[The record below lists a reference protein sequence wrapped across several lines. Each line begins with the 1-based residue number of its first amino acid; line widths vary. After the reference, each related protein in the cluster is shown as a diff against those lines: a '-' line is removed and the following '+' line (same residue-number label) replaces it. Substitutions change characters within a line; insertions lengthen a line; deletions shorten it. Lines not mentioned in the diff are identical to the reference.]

1 MKNAGHLIEKAE
13 NEENKNAGGGHLDD
27 KNIED
32 KTSEDKSIED
42 KKSEGKGMEDKTS
55 EEKSIEYKTSEDK
68 NIDSKKSEDKDS
80 GGNNQEFP
88 GIEEEKPEDVSPQ
101 YVAICDDEEEYRER
115 CRIMCKTYFKKHN
128 QNVKILEC
136 GSTEELMEIRQELYL
151 ILLDIEMPGMSG
163 IDAKNMLAITQP
175 KAAIIFITSH
185 PEHMREAFG
194 RNVFQFIKKP
204 INPEDMFYA
213 INKIN
218 RELILKD
225 DFVVA
230 ERKRIILSQ
239 VLYIKADDKYVE
251 FRFFADDPII
261 IRGTLREWEEF
272 LMERGF
278 CRSHKSYL
286 VNLRWVQSVDHRLL
300 LRNKE
305 TVPMARREKQRLIKT
320 YLEFLDKRSF

>member
-1 MKNAGHLIEKAE
+1 MKNEGFMIEKVE
-13 NEENKNAGGGHLDD
+13 NEENKNAGSGHLDD
-27 KNIED
+27 KKIED
-32 KTSEDKSIED
+32 NKSEDKDID
-42 KKSEGKGMEDKTS
+42 GKKLEGK
-55 EEKSIEYKTSEDK
+55 
-68 NIDSKKSEDKDS
+68 NITGKKSEDKDA
-80 GGNNQEFP
+80 GDNREFP

-101 YVAICDDEEEYRER
+101 YVAICDDEEEYRR
-115 CRIMCKTYFKKHN
+115 QCRIMCKTYFKKHN

-163 IDAKNMLAITQP
+163 IDAKNMLETTQP
-175 KAAIIFITSH
+175 KAAIIFITSY
-185 PEHMREAFG
+185 PEHMSEAFG

-204 INPEDMFYA
+204 INPGEVFYA

-230 ERKRIILSQ
+230 ESKRIILSQ

-251 FRFFADDPII
+251 FKFFADDPII
-261 IRGTLREWEEF
+261 IRGTLREWEES
-272 LMERGF
+272 LMEKGF

-286 VNLRWVQSVDHRLL
+286 VNLRWIQSVDHRLL

-305 TVPMARREKQRLIKT
+305 TVPMARRAKQRFIKT
-320 YLEFLDKRSF
+320 YLEFLDERSF